1 MLEKEFIII
10 ATVIFIFAYLYA
22 VENENTVADKAL
34 VFECQIRSMK
44 FSWFN
49 ATFTFTIFFFFYFF
63 NFC

>member
-44 FSWFN
+44 FS
-49 ATFTFTIFFFFYFF
+49 
-63 NFC
+63 